1 MSRTA
6 LAEPQVRLTEKRSS
20 FLQFV
25 TSACAI
31 IGGVFTISGIVDAF
45 VYHGQ
50 QVRLPVCV
58 PMHACLPK
66 RIQAGNAD
74 FSCLVADHTEET
86 RVGEV
91 PVTTRCFSAALG
103 AVFK

>member
-1 MSRTA
+1 MVRKTYCQLDA
-6 LAEPQVRLTEKRSS
+6 TELQVRLTEKRSS

-50 QVRLPVCV
+50 QVRFRAWAPC
-58 PMHACLPK
+58 
-66 RIQAGNAD
+66 
-74 FSCLVADHTEET
+74 
-86 RVGEV
+86 
-91 PVTTRCFSAALG
+91 
-103 AVFK
+103 